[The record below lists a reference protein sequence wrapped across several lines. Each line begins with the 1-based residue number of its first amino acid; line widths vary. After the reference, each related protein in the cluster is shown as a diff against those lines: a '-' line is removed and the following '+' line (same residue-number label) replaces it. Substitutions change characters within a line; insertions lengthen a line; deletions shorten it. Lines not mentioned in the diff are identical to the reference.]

1 MIKPVGSYADCREF
15 AESFQADTDVSDPML
30 STEEQIRCN
39 LEKAFTRP
47 NRQILGVYQD
57 GQLAGLFVLLVLD
70 EDKYL
75 EMLVGLSREA
85 QAYRE
90 LMEYLARNY
99 PGWEADFVFNPR
111 NGLLKA
117 TLEDVRAEFEQ
128 EQQKMV
134 FSGSVIPGDSTG
146 IQEFS
151 EQYAA
156 EYYVIHSRDVYWTG
170 EKVAAAPER
179 FRIFLA
185 IDGGR
190 VVGYMDVTHCFE
202 ENEPY
207 NLFVLPEY
215 RRRGF
220 GRKLL
225 AAALECNRPKGMM
238 LLVDTDN
245 VPVIRLYAS
254 MGFQTVR
261 GQNSLTAHWKI
272 GADRSLKLQ
281 GRCGHRPLGKYF
293 HAEQY
298 IRVGGASARIYRNS
312 RLTFEKELANLEENL

>member
-1 MIKPVGSYADCREF
+1 MIKPIGSYADCREF
-15 AESFQADTDVSDPML
+15 AESFQGDPDFSDPML

-47 NRQILGVYQD
+47 NRQVLGVFQG
-57 GQLAGLFVLLVLD
+57 GQLTGLFVLLVL
-70 EDKYL
+70 EEEKYL

-90 LMEYLARNY
+90 LMGYLAQSY
-99 PGWEADFVFNPR
+99 PGWKADFVFNPR
-111 NGLLKA
+111 NAPLKA
-117 TLEDVRAEFEQ
+117 ALEDVRAEFEQ

-134 FSGSVIPGDSTG
+134 FSGSTIPADTTG
-146 IQEFS
+146 IQAFS

-156 EYYVIHSRDVYWTG
+156 EYDAIHSRDVYWTG

-190 VVGYMDVTHCFE
+190 VVGYLDVTHCFE

-207 NLFVLPEY
+207 DLFVLPEY

-225 AAALECNRPKGMM
+225 AAALERNRPKGMM

-245 VPVIRLYAS
+245 VPAIQLYAS
-254 MGFQTVR
+254 MGFRTVR
-261 GQNSLTAHWKI
+261 GQNSLTAHWEI
-272 GADRSLKLQ
+272 D
-281 GRCGHRPLGKYF
+281 
-293 HAEQY
+293 
-298 IRVGGASARIYRNS
+298 
-312 RLTFEKELANLEENL
+312 TD

>member
-1 MIKPVGSYADCREF
+1 MIQDISSYEDCREF
-15 AESFQADTDVSDPML
+15 ISGFQGDPLFSDPML
-30 STEEQIRCN
+30 STQEMLDCN
-39 LEKAFTRP
+39 LIKAFTRP
-47 NRQILGVYQD
+47 NRRILGVYD
-57 GQLAGLFVLLVLD
+57 AQLAGLFVLLTLP
-70 EDKYL
+70 EEKYL
-75 EMLVGLSREA
+75 EMLVGLSREK
-85 QAYRE
+85 QVYTE
-90 LMEYLARNY
+90 LLTFLKQEYS
-99 PGWEADFVFNPR
+99 GWNGDFVFNPR
-111 NGLLKA
+111 NILLKEA
-117 TLEDVRAEFEQ
+117 LQNENAAFEQ

-134 FSGSVIPGDSTG
+134 FSGAVIPGDATG

-215 RRRGF
+215 RRRGY

-225 AAALECNRPKGMM
+225 AKALECNQPKGMM
-238 LLVDTDN
+238 LLVEADN
-245 VPVIRLYAS
+245 TAAIRLYES
-254 MGFQTVR
+254 MNFKTVP
-261 GQNSLTAHWKI
+261 GQNSLAAHW
-272 GADRSLKLQ
+272 
-281 GRCGHRPLGKYF
+281 
-293 HAEQY
+293 
-298 IRVGGASARIYRNS
+298 RIPEEKEID
-312 RLTFEKELANLEENL
+312 FEK

>member
-15 AESFQADTDVSDPML
+15 AESFQADTDFSDPML

-99 PGWEADFVFNPR
+99 PGRKADFVFNPR

-117 TLEDVRAEFEQ
+117 ILEDVGAEFEQ

-134 FSGSVIPGDSTG
+134 FSGSVIPGDATG
-146 IQEFS
+146 IREFS

-156 EYYVIHSRDVYWTG
+156 EYCVIHSRDVYWTG

-190 VVGYMDVTHCFE
+190 VVGYLDVTHCFE

-215 RRRGF
+215 RRRGY

-225 AAALECNRPKGMM
+225 AAALEHNRPKGMM

-245 VPVIRLYAS
+245 IPAIRLYAS

-261 GQNSLTAHWKI
+261 GQNSLAAHWEI
-272 GADRSLKLQ
+272 GADRSLKSQ
-281 GRCGHRPLGKYF
+281 GRC
-293 HAEQY
+293 
-298 IRVGGASARIYRNS
+298 RICPK
-312 RLTFEKELANLEENL
+312 TC

>member
-15 AESFQADTDVSDPML
+15 AESFQADTDFSDPML

-39 LEKAFTRP
+39 LKNAFTRP

-57 GQLAGLFVLLVLD
+57 RQLAGLFVLLVLD

-99 PGWEADFVFNPR
+99 PGWKADFVFNPR

-117 TLEDVRAEFEQ
+117 ALEDVGAEFEQ

-134 FSGSVIPGDSTG
+134 FSGSVIPGDATG
-146 IQEFS
+146 IQGFS

-156 EYYVIHSRDVYWTG
+156 EYYIIHSRDLYWTG

-190 VVGYMDVTHCFE
+190 VVGYLDVTHCFE

-207 NLFVLPEY
+207 SLLVLPEY

-225 AAALECNRPKGMM
+225 AAALERNRPKGMM

-245 VPVIRLYAS
+245 VPAIRLYAS

-272 GADRSLKLQ
+272 GADRSLKSQ
-281 GRCGHRPLGKYF
+281 GRC
-293 HAEQY
+293 
-298 IRVGGASARIYRNS
+298 RICPK
-312 RLTFEKELANLEENL
+312 TC

>member
-15 AESFQADTDVSDPML
+15 AESFQADTDFSDPML

-47 NRQILGVYQD
+47 NRRILGVYQD
-57 GQLAGLFVLLVLD
+57 VQLAGLFVLLVLD
-70 EDKYL
+70 EEKYL

-99 PGWEADFVFNPR
+99 PGWKADFVFNPR
-111 NGLLKA
+111 NGLLKV

-134 FSGSVIPGDSTG
+134 FSGSVIPADATG
-146 IQEFS
+146 IREFS

-238 LLVDTDN
+238 LLVETDN
-245 VPVIRLYAS
+245 TAAIRLYES
-254 MGFQTVR
+254 MNFKTVP
-261 GQNSLTAHWKI
+261 GQNSLTAHWRIPEEKEI
-272 GADRSLKLQ
+272 DF
-281 GRCGHRPLGKYF
+281 GKYMR
-293 HAEQY
+293 Y
-298 IRVGGASARIYRNS
+298 SKSVN
-312 RLTFEKELANLEENL
+312 

>member
-1 MIKPVGSYADCREF
+1 MIKPIGSYADCREF
-15 AESFQADTDVSDPML
+15 AESFQADTDFSDPML

-85 QAYRE
+85 QAYQE

-99 PGWEADFVFNPR
+99 PGWKADFVFNPR
-111 NGLLKA
+111 NGLLKV

-134 FSGSVIPGDSTG
+134 FSGSVIPADATG
-146 IQEFS
+146 IREFS

-190 VVGYMDVTHCFE
+190 VVGYLDVTHCFE

-238 LLVDTDN
+238 LLVETDN
-245 VPVIRLYAS
+245 TAAIRLYES
-254 MGFQTVR
+254 MNFKTVP
-261 GQNSLTAHWKI
+261 GQNSLTAHWRIPEEKEI
-272 GADRSLKLQ
+272 DF
-281 GRCGHRPLGKYF
+281 GKYMR
-293 HAEQY
+293 Y
-298 IRVGGASARIYRNS
+298 SKSVN
-312 RLTFEKELANLEENL
+312 